1 MRRISGD
8 WITAKVKER
17 RKRLTEEMEGFSQ
30 GCFQMMYFSR
40 LIFLVAIH
48 NLKL

>member
-1 MRRISGD
+1 MM
-8 WITAKVKER
+8 AKVKER
-17 RKRLTEEMEGFSQ
+17 KKLTEEMEGFGQ
-30 GCFQMMYFSR
+30 VCFQMMYFSR